1 MTIRPDVPPGATERE
16 RDDRTRRTIELL
28 VGAERA
34 DLTLTHFSEGRVEVH
49 VAKPTAEMPNGVLAV
64 IATLNMLSR
73 FVGRVELLVAG
84 RRGGTIEA
92 ALDLE
97 LRRLRGIDT
106 RPGRDVLLSWVEP
119 GVDVG
124 SQEQAAARVWIG
136 EPGDWSFVPDN
147 GDRDVSIT
155 FDGWACELKR
165 GAPVNAVQP
174 SSVPFGALSAACF
187 AVAEVFKTLIAASV
201 PDAER
206 AAFRR
211 RFTHAWRFSA
221 WSMERLTN
229 DLTVVYGAGPQAVR
243 PLVLDAVL
251 QVGAGAVGNA
261 TALAFSEMSTL
272 AGHLR
277 VLDLKPVDEKNLN
290 RCFYFTEEHLGR
302 PKVEVLE
309 ESASRTG
316 LRVRGLNE
324 AFRADHASTSAIVLS
339 TVDNNEARHR
349 MQEALPVALVEGAT
363 GGSTI
368 AVAVHS
374 AGNGRSCLV
383 CRHPDPELG
392 ASRREPLS
400 VSAAAQATGL
410 TEEEITSGQVGGDV
424 AITDDIIA
432 RVAARSPEAAAV
444 LRHARDAGQD
454 LCGALGDLRSL
465 LGTVTGPR
473 EASVP
478 FVSNFA
484 GVLAAAEVVKLLVRD
499 AGDENVPVL
508 DNVLQLDLARDY
520 SRHDRL
526 AFLEPP
532 RADCALCQ
540 ARGDL
545 VAQVRATRAAL
556 GLDRPTPLAETTPT
570 SP

>member
-1 MTIRPDVPPGATERE
+1 MRRRPDVAASATERA
-16 RDDRTRRTIELL
+16 RDDRTRRTLELL

-34 DLTLTHFSEGRVEVH
+34 DLTLTHFLAGRVEVH
-49 VAKPTAEMPNGVLAV
+49 VAESTAEMPNGFLGV

-73 FVGRVELLVAG
+73 FVGKVELRIAG
-84 RRGGTIEA
+84 RRGGAIEA
-92 ALDLE
+92 RLE
-97 LRRLRGIDT
+97 LELTRLRRIDS
-106 RPGRDVLLSWVEP
+106 RPGREVLLSWVEH
-119 GVDVG
+119 GVTE
-124 SQEQAAARVWIG
+124 SLREQAVVRVWIG
-136 EPGDWSFVPDN
+136 EPAEPRSFLGDSDN
-147 GDRDVSIT
+147 DVSIK
-155 FDGWACELKR
+155 FDAWTCELKR
-165 GAPVNAVQP
+165 GAPVDAPQS

-187 AVAEVFKTLIAASV
+187 AVSEVFKTLIAASV

-206 AAFRR
+206 AGFRR

-221 WSMERLTN
+221 WSMERLGSQ
-229 DLTVVYGAGPQAVR
+229 LTAVDGVGPQTVR

-261 TALAFSEMSTL
+261 TALAFSGMSTL
-272 AGHLR
+272 AGNLG
-277 VLDLKPVDEKNLN
+277 VVDFKPVDEKNLN

-309 ESASRTG
+309 ESASRPG
-316 LRVRGLNE
+316 LLVRGLNE
-324 AFRADHASTSAIVLS
+324 GFRADHASASAVVLS

-349 MQEALPVALVEGAT
+349 MQESLPATLVEGAT
-363 GGSTI
+363 GGTTV

-374 AGNGRSCLV
+374 AGNGRSCLA

-392 ASRREPLS
+392 ATRREPLS

-410 TEEEITSGQVGGDV
+410 TEEEITSGQVRGDV
-424 AITDDIIA
+424 AITDEIIA

-444 LRHARDAGQD
+444 LQRAREAGQD
-454 LCGALGDLRSL
+454 LCGALGDIRSL

-478 FVSNFA
+478 FVSNLA
-484 GVLAAAEVVKLLVRD
+484 GVLAAAEVVKVLMRN
-499 AGDENVPVL
+499 AGDQNVPML

-526 AFLEPP
+526 SFVEPP
-532 RADCALCQ
+532 RSDCGLCQ
-540 ARGDL
+540 ARAEL
-545 VAQVRATRAAL
+545 VAHVRAKRAAR
-556 GLDRPTPLAETTPT
+556 GLVCGPDNSSL
-570 SP
+570 